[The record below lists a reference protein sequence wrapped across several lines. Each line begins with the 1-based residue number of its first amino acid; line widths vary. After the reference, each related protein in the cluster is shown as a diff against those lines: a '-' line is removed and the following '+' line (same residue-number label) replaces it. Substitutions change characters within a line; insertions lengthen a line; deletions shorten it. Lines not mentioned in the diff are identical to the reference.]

1 MVIQRGEPW
10 MDIGQLGHFLKN
22 RDGIAI
28 AVLLLFSESQLGVSF

>member
-28 AVLLLFSESQLGVSF
+28 AVLLLFFESQLGVSF